1 MTTPA
6 SHGPSGGGLTP
17 PPAFDDGDTFDD
29 LGVDG
34 DAYLASLLDKAGGDL
49 AAQSRAA
56 LEDPDALAA
65 LVAKREAE
73 ESTAAEVDALKASI
87 AEKARRVLDDPSSP
101 ARVHNKTGVLGRE
114 LTDGLATSLA
124 DDARALEIPTA
135 SPMSEARKA
144 AERERLAAALARRR
158 DASAKYGRVDPADK
172 RRWPSKS
179 ENERRLRE
187 LEDARKSYERRY
199 PPAKIDAGGGL
210 LLPARVDAQPGP
222 PKAKENRAPTS
233 KTTTAVRKPRP
244 WRHNALASY
253 DKNDQISV
261 TFDDTRRVK
270 TLATNRRVH
279 GTKPTRKNDAAHK
292 DGWRVDREK
301 YPSFKNWLSE
311 RKTDLVDEKRKNE
324 ELAAKMRER
333 AEREKEIRARVR
345 GQKAMAGDGSDPAPS
360 AAVDVPAPSVD
371 DNPALANFL
380 AMCDEF
386 ANGEDGLE
394 EFVSDPAWRAA
405 ATKAI
410 EAKAVEAAKAAAKA
424 AVAAKERMIE
434 DRLMTQK
441 IVAEEE
447 RMDEEALRVQTFAN
461 PPSAPEPR
469 GPVETVMD
477 GDVVLKKADV
487 ADVHDDDD
495 DDDEKNAEEI
505 EEAPEEAPPDP
516 AIVSKEQLIANA
528 LAAMSADERTAA
540 RAAACKGWTAD
551 FSGTFFKGT
560 GTVSKPSPHPSKTP
574 TWCEKPRKNPNE
586 NPNDLD
592 AKLDVAD
599 LAVEFI
605 GPNAADL
612 AYAAL
617 HPNSEAPVA
626 PKATDSPAKRRWE
639 IVTTADEAVARGLVA
654 KPGEP
659 GFDMAKVKEVLECQ
673 FMGPAGDYMALQAV
687 FPGAKDPTAPA
698 PRDKYMKKKK
708 VVEGKALKMHAERI
722 KEGEFALQTGV
733 PQLAV
738 EFIGANAQELT
749 AEAIAGYLNP
759 ATQPATENV
768 VGDPDKLDETMD
780 EEEYAEFIAADPVQ
794 GAVDLPNPRPPLLLA
809 DLFAAEEEAARMEEA
824 GGEDDAAG
832 ECDDDEVQADFE
844 EFAAEAEEIKTSRRN
859 SENVGGDPSMTSPAD
874 PPAVLAAAADD
885 SSGDRSSDDRSP
897 DDQPAMTDDAIE
909 DALAKYSISM
919 DSSTY
924 SPIKEN
930 DGTLDAVRRL
940 VNEGSADAL
949 QPTTDGQMDTGA
961 LKAAA
966 DAMARGDVV
975 PPEAISDA
983 ARAMGVP
990 GFGADWR
997 ETGRAAETAAAG
1009 GDGGDVNPWSG
1020 GGEGEGG
1027 GAAPSAEEVLREGEA
1042 VASKVDAAVAG
1053 GDVPDR
1059 DDARALLDG
1068 VKDRVGVAFNK

>member
-6 SHGPSGGGLTP
+6 SHGPSGSGLTP
-17 PPAFDDGDTFDD
+17 PPAFDDGDAFDD

-49 AAQSRAA
+49 AAESRAA

-73 ESTAAEVDALKASI
+73 ESTAAEVDSLKASI
-87 AEKARRVLDDPSSP
+87 AEKARRVLDHPSSP

-114 LTDGLATSLA
+114 LADAATSLA
-124 DDARALEIPTA
+124 EDARALEVPTT

-144 AERERLAAALARRR
+144 AEREKLAAALARRR

-172 RRWPSKS
+172 RRWPSKR

-210 LLPARVDAQPGP
+210 RLPARVDAQPEP
-222 PKAKENRAPTS
+222 PKAKENRVPAA
-233 KTTTAVRKPRP
+233 TAVSKPRP

-261 TFDDTRRVK
+261 SFDDTRRLK
-270 TLATNRRVH
+270 TLKTNRRVY
-279 GTKPTRKNDAAHK
+279 GTKPTRKNDAGHK

-311 RKTDLVDEKRKNE
+311 RKADLVDEKRKNE

-333 AEREKEIRARVR
+333 AEREKEIRARLR
-345 GQKAMAGDGSDPAPS
+345 EQKAGDGSDPAP
-360 AAVDVPAPSVD
+360 AAVDVPVTSV
-371 DNPALANFL
+371 DNPALSNFL

-386 ANGEDGLE
+386 AKGEDGLE

-410 EAKAVEAAKAAAKA
+410 EAKAVEAAKEAAKA

-447 RMDEEALRVQTFAN
+447 RMDVEALRAQVFAD
-461 PPSAPEPR
+461 PGSVPEPR

-477 GDVVLKKADV
+477 GDVVLKKTDV
-487 ADVHDDDD
+487 EADVHGDDDD
-495 DDDEKNAEEI
+495 EEDEKNAEDMEA
-505 EEAPEEAPPDP
+505 EEDDEEAPPDP

-528 LAAMSADERTAA
+528 LAAMSADERIAA

-560 GTVSKPSPHPSKTP
+560 GTVSKKGPAHPSKTP
-574 TWCEKPRKNPNE
+574 TWCEKPRPRTTSHDA
-586 NPNDLD
+586 NDRED
-592 AKLDVAD
+592 VKLDVAD

-617 HPNSEAPVA
+617 HPNSDAPVA
-626 PKATDSPAKRRWE
+626 PKPTERRRSDV
-639 IVTTADEAVARGLVA
+639 VTTAEEAVARGLVA

-659 GFDMAKVKEVLECQ
+659 GFDMAKVKEVLECE
-673 FMGPAGDYMALQAV
+673 FMGAAGDHMALQAV
-687 FPGAKDPTAPA
+687 FPDSKDPAAPA

-708 VVEGKALKMHAERI
+708 VVQGKALKMHAERI
-722 KEGEFALQTGV
+722 EAGEFALQTGV

-738 EFIGANAQELT
+738 EFIGANAKELT
-749 AEAIAGYLNP
+749 AEAIAGYLDP
-759 ATQPATENV
+759 QSATENL
-768 VGDPDKLDETMD
+768 VGVAGADEPTADAAEILPDETMD

-794 GAVDLPNPRPPLLLA
+794 GAVDLPDPRPPLLLA
-809 DLFAAEEEAARMEEA
+809 DLFAAEN
-824 GGEDDAAG
+824 EDTAG
-832 ECDDDEVQADFE
+832 EYDDEVQDDFE
-844 EFAAEAEEIKTSRRN
+844 EFAAEAETIETSRRN
-859 SENVGGDPSMTSPAD
+859 SENAGGASMTSPAD
-874 PPAVLAAAADD
+874 PPAVTLPVTLPDD
-885 SSGDRSSDDRSP
+885 HSDDP
-897 DDQPAMTDDAIE
+897 VVTDDAVE

-919 DSSTY
+919 DSTKY
-924 SPIKEN
+924 SPIKQD

-940 VNEGSADAL
+940 VNEGSADGSAME
-949 QPTTDGQMDTGA
+949 PTTDGGAMDTDA

-1009 GDGGDVNPWSG
+1009 GGGGDANPWSG
-1020 GGEGEGG
+1020 GGTAGEEV
-1027 GAAPSAEEVLREGEA
+1027 PSTEEVLREGEV
-1042 VASKVDAAVAG
+1042 VAARVDAAVAG
-1053 GDVPDR
+1053 GDVPDV

>member
-17 PPAFDDGDTFDD
+17 PPAFDDGDAFDD

-49 AAQSRAA
+49 AAESRAA

-73 ESTAAEVDALKASI
+73 ESTAAEVDSLKASI
-87 AEKARRVLDDPSSP
+87 AEKARRVLDHPSSP

-114 LTDGLATSLA
+114 LADAATSLA
-124 DDARALEIPTA
+124 EDARALEVPTT

-144 AERERLAAALARRR
+144 AEREKLAAALARRR

-172 RRWPSKS
+172 RRWPSKR

-210 LLPARVDAQPGP
+210 RLPARVDAQPEP
-222 PKAKENRAPTS
+222 PKAKENRVPAA
-233 KTTTAVRKPRP
+233 TAVSKPRP

-261 TFDDTRRVK
+261 SFDDTRRLK
-270 TLATNRRVH
+270 TLKTNRRVY
-279 GTKPTRKNDAAHK
+279 GTKPTRKNDAGHK

-311 RKTDLVDEKRKNE
+311 RKADLVDEKRKNE

-333 AEREKEIRARVR
+333 AEREKEIRARLR
-345 GQKAMAGDGSDPAPS
+345 EQKAGDGSDPAP
-360 AAVDVPAPSVD
+360 AAVDVPVTSV
-371 DNPALANFL
+371 DNPALSNFL

-386 ANGEDGLE
+386 AKGEDGLE

-410 EAKAVEAAKAAAKA
+410 EAKAVEAAKEAAKA

-447 RMDEEALRVQTFAN
+447 RMDVEALRAQVFAD
-461 PPSAPEPR
+461 PGSVPEPR
-469 GPVETVMD
+469 GPIETVMD
-477 GDVVLKKADV
+477 GDVVLKKTDV
-487 ADVHDDDD
+487 EADVHGDDDD
-495 DDDEKNAEEI
+495 EEDEKNAEDMEA
-505 EEAPEEAPPDP
+505 EEDDEEAPPDP

-528 LAAMSADERTAA
+528 LAAMSADERIAA

-560 GTVSKPSPHPSKTP
+560 GTVSKKGPAHPSKTP
-574 TWCEKPRKNPNE
+574 TWCEKPRPRTTSHDA
-586 NPNDLD
+586 NDRED
-592 AKLDVAD
+592 VKLDVAD

-617 HPNSEAPVA
+617 HPNSDAPVA
-626 PKATDSPAKRRWE
+626 PKPTERRRSDV
-639 IVTTADEAVARGLVA
+639 VTTAEEAVARGLVA

-659 GFDMAKVKEVLECQ
+659 GFDMAKVKEVLECE
-673 FMGPAGDYMALQAV
+673 FMGAAGDHMALQAV
-687 FPGAKDPTAPA
+687 FPDAKDPAAPA

-708 VVEGKALKMHAERI
+708 VVQGKALKMHAERI
-722 KEGEFALQTGV
+722 EAGEFALQTGV

-738 EFIGANAQELT
+738 EFIGANAKELT
-749 AEAIAGYLNP
+749 AEAIAGYLDP
-759 ATQPATENV
+759 QSATENL
-768 VGDPDKLDETMD
+768 VGVAGADEPTADAAEILPDETMD

-794 GAVDLPNPRPPLLLA
+794 GAVDLPDPRPPLLLA
-809 DLFAAEEEAARMEEA
+809 DLFAAEN
-824 GGEDDAAG
+824 EDDTAG
-832 ECDDDEVQADFE
+832 EYDDDEVQDDFE
-844 EFAAEAEEIKTSRRN
+844 EFAAEAETIKTSRRN
-859 SENVGGDPSMTSPAD
+859 SENAGGASMTSPAD
-874 PPAVLAAAADD
+874 PPAVTLPVTLPDD
-885 SSGDRSSDDRSP
+885 HSDDP
-897 DDQPAMTDDAIE
+897 VVTDDAVE

-919 DSSTY
+919 DSTKY
-924 SPIKEN
+924 SPIKQN

-940 VNEGSADAL
+940 VNEGSADGSAME
-949 QPTTDGQMDTGA
+949 PTTDGGAMDTDA

-966 DAMARGDVV
+966 DAMAAAASCRPRRSATRRARWASRASARTGGR
-975 PPEAISDA
+975 PA
-983 ARAMGVP
+983 ARRRRRRRA
-990 GFGADWR
+990 GAAATITR
-997 ETGRAAETAAAG
+997 GRAAAQPARE
-1009 GDGGDVNPWSG
+1009 V
-1020 GGEGEGG
+1020 
-1027 GAAPSAEEVLREGEA
+1027 PSTEEVLREGEV
-1042 VASKVDAAVAG
+1042 VAARVDAAVAG
-1053 GDVPDR
+1053 GDVPDV

>member
-17 PPAFDDGDTFDD
+17 PPAFDDGDAFDD

-49 AAQSRAA
+49 AAESRAA
-56 LEDPDALAA
+56 LDDPDALAA

-73 ESTAAEVDALKASI
+73 ESTAAEVDSLKASI
-87 AEKARRVLDDPSSP
+87 AEKARRVLDHPSSP

-114 LTDGLATSLA
+114 LADAATSLA
-124 DDARALEIPTA
+124 EDARALEVPTT

-144 AERERLAAALARRR
+144 AEREKLAAALARRR

-172 RRWPSKS
+172 RRWPSKR

-187 LEDARKSYERRY
+187 LEDARESYERRY

-210 LLPARVDAQPGP
+210 RLPARVDAQPEA
-222 PKAKENRAPTS
+222 PKAKENRAPAA
-233 KTTTAVRKPRP
+233 TAVSKPRP

-253 DKNDQISV
+253 DKNDQTSV
-261 TFDDTRRVK
+261 SFDDARRLK
-270 TLATNRRVH
+270 TLKTNRRVY
-279 GTKPTRKNDAAHK
+279 GTKPTRKNDAGHK

-311 RKTDLVDEKRKNE
+311 RKADLVDEKRKNE
-324 ELAAKMRER
+324 TLAAKMRER
-333 AEREKEIRARVR
+333 AEREKEIRARLR
-345 GQKAMAGDGSDPAPS
+345 ERKAGDASDPAP
-360 AAVDVPAPSVD
+360 AAVDVPATSA
-371 DNPALANFL
+371 DNPALSNFL

-386 ANGEDGLE
+386 AKGEDGLE

-405 ATKAI
+405 ATEAI
-410 EAKAVEAAKAAAKA
+410 EAKAVEAAKEAAKA

-447 RMDEEALRVQTFAN
+447 RMDEEALRVQVFAT
-461 PPSAPEPR
+461 PGSVPEPR

-477 GDVVLKKADV
+477 GDVVLKKTDV
-487 ADVHDDDD
+487 EADVHGGDDDD
-495 DDDEKNAEEI
+495 EEDEKNAEAMEA
-505 EEAPEEAPPDP
+505 EEDDEEAPPDP

-528 LAAMSADERTAA
+528 LAAMSADERIAA

-560 GTVSKPSPHPSKTP
+560 GTVSKKGPAHPSETP
-574 TWCEKPRKNPNE
+574 TWCEKPRPRTTSHDA
-586 NPNDLD
+586 NDRED
-592 AKLDVAD
+592 VKLDVAD

-617 HPNSEAPVA
+617 HPNSDAPVA
-626 PKATDSPAKRRWE
+626 PKPPTERRRSDV
-639 IVTTADEAVARGLVA
+639 VTTAEEAVARGLVA

-659 GFDMAKVKEVLECQ
+659 GFDMAKVREVLECE
-673 FMGPAGDYMALQAV
+673 FMGAAGDHMALQAV
-687 FPGAKDPTAPA
+687 FPDAKDPTAPA

-708 VVEGKALKMHAERI
+708 VVQGKALKMHAERI
-722 KEGEFALQTGV
+722 EAAEFALRTGV
-733 PQLAV
+733 PRLAV
-738 EFIGANAQELT
+738 EFIGANAKELT
-749 AEAIAGYLNP
+749 AEAVAGCVE
-759 ATQPATENV
+759 PATENF
-768 VGDPDKLDETMD
+768 VGVAGADEPTADAAETLPDETMD

-794 GAVDLPNPRPPLLLA
+794 GAVDLPDPRPPLLLA
-809 DLFAAEEEAARMEEA
+809 DLFAAEK
-824 GGEDDAAG
+824 DDAAG
-832 ECDDDEVQADFE
+832 EYDDDEVQDDFE
-844 EFAAEAEEIKTSRRN
+844 EFAAEAETIETSRRN
-859 SENVGGDPSMTSPAD
+859 SENAGGASMTSPAD
-874 PPAVLAAAADD
+874 PPAVTLPVALPDDHSDDPVVADD
-885 SSGDRSSDDRSP
+885 
-897 DDQPAMTDDAIE
+897 AVE
-909 DALAKYSISM
+909 DAPAKYSIST
-919 DSSTY
+919 DSTKY
-924 SPIKEN
+924 SPIKQN

-940 VNEGSADAL
+940 VNEGSADGSAME
-949 QPTTDGQMDTGA
+949 PTTDGGAMDA
-961 LKAAA
+961 DPLKAAA
-966 DAMARGDVV
+966 DGLKGVESVESDVA

-1009 GDGGDVNPWSG
+1009 GGGGEANPWSG
-1020 GGEGEGG
+1020 GGEYIQKIYS
-1027 GAAPSAEEVLREGEA
+1027 PSTEEVLREGEV
-1042 VASKVDAAVAG
+1042 VAARVDAAVAG
-1053 GDVPDR
+1053 GDVPDVE
-1059 DDARALLDG
+1059 DARALLDG

>member
-311 RKTDLVDEKRKNE
+311 RKTDLVDESGRTRSSRRRCGIAPNGRRRSARGSAGKRRWRATVRIQ
-324 ELAAKMRER
+324 LLPRRLTSRRRRSTTTRRWPTFSPCAAR
-333 AEREKEIRARVR
+333 
-345 GQKAMAGDGSDPAPS
+345 
-360 AAVDVPAPSVD
+360 
-371 DNPALANFL
+371 
-380 AMCDEF
+380 F
-386 ANGEDGLE
+386 AKGEDGLE

-447 RMDEEALRVQTFAN
+447 RMDEEALRVQTFFAN

-487 ADVHDDDD
+487 EADVHGDDDDDDDD
-495 DDDEKNAEEI
+495 DDDEKERGGNRGGRGGG
-505 EEAPEEAPPDP
+505 PSRPGDCL
-516 AIVSKEQLIANA
+516 QG
-528 LAAMSADERTAA
+528 AAHRERA
-540 RAAACKGWTAD
+540 RGHVRGRAHRRPRRRVQGMD
-551 FSGTFFKGT
+551 RGFSGTFFKGT

-605 GPNAADL
+605 GSNAADL

-659 GFDMAKVKEVLECQ
+659 GFDMAKVKEVLECE

-708 VVEGKALKMHAERI
+708 VVAGKALKMHAERI

-738 EFIGANAQELT
+738 EFIGANARELT

-809 DLFAAEEEAARMEEA
+809 DLFAAEDRAARMEEA
-824 GGEDDAAG
+824 GGEDEAAG
-832 ECDDDEVQADFE
+832 ELFHDDEVQADFE

-885 SSGDRSSDDRSP
+885 PSGDQPSDDRSP
-897 DDQPAMTDDAIE
+897 DDQPGDDRRRHRGRAGEVLDQHGLEYVLADQGERRDARRRAAIGQRGIRRR
-909 DALAKYSISM
+909 APA
-919 DSSTY
+919 
-924 SPIKEN
+924 N
-930 DGTLDAVRRL
+930 DGR
-940 VNEGSADAL
+940 
-949 QPTTDGQMDTGA
+949 TDGHGRVESRRGCDGSRRRRA
-961 LKAAA
+961 
-966 DAMARGDVV
+966 ARGDQRRG
-975 PPEAISDA
+975 
-983 ARAMGVP
+983 ARDGRP
-990 GFGADWR
+990 GLRRGLAGDWSR
-997 ETGRAAETAAAG
+997 G
-1009 GDGGDVNPWSG
+1009 GDGGG
-1020 GGEGEGG
+1020 GRRRRRREPVVRRRRRRRRRRGAERGG
-1027 GAAPSAEEVLREGEA
+1027 GAA
-1042 VASKVDAAVAG
+1042 G
-1053 GDVPDR
+1053 GR
-1059 DDARALLDG
+1059 G
-1068 VKDRVGVAFNK
+1068 VGVEG

>member
-1 MTTPA
+1 MRRISERLA
-6 SHGPSGGGLTP
+6 RVGYGARFFLRLCGL
-17 PPAFDDGDTFDD
+17 A
-29 LGVDG
+29 
-34 DAYLASLLDKAGGDL
+34 LASLLDKAGGDL
-49 AAQSRAA
+49 AAESQAA
-56 LEDPDALAA
+56 LDDPDALAA

-73 ESTAAEVDALKASI
+73 ESTAAEVDSLKASI
-87 AEKARRVLDDPSSP
+87 AEKARRVLDHPSSP

-114 LTDGLATSLA
+114 LMDGLA
-124 DDARALEIPTA
+124 DDARALEVPTT

-172 RRWPSKS
+172 RRWPSKR

-210 LLPARVDAQPGP
+210 RLPARVDAQPQT
-222 PKAKENRAPTS
+222 PKAKENRAPAA
-233 KTTTAVRKPRP
+233 TAVRKPRP

-261 TFDDTRRVK
+261 SFDDTRRLK
-270 TLATNRRVH
+270 TLATNRRAY
-279 GTKPTRKNDAAHK
+279 GTKPTRKNDAGHK

-311 RKTDLVDEKRKNE
+311 RKTDLVDERRRNE

-345 GQKAMAGDGSDPAPS
+345 GQKAKAGDGSDPAPS
-360 AAVDVPAPSVD
+360 AAVDVPATSG

-386 ANGEDGLE
+386 AKGEDGLE

-434 DRLMTQK
+434 DRLLTQK

-447 RMDEEALRVQTFAN
+447 RADAEALRVRDPAVWS
-461 PPSAPEPR
+461 PPSVPEPR

-477 GDVVLKKADV
+477 GDVVLKKTDV
-487 ADVHDDDD
+487 EADVHGDDDD
-495 DDDEKNAEEI
+495 DEDEKNAEEI
-505 EEAPEEAPPDP
+505 EAEEEEEEEAPPDP

-560 GTVSKPSPHPSKTP
+560 GTVSKKGPAHPSKTP
-574 TWCEKPRKNPNE
+574 TWCEKPRPQTTSHAA
-586 NPNDLD
+586 NDGETD
-592 AKLDVAD
+592 VKLDVKD

-617 HPNSEAPVA
+617 HPNSEAPA
-626 PKATDSPAKRRWE
+626 ASKPTDEPTRRRWSV
-639 IVTTADEAVARGLVA
+639 VTTADEAVARGLVA
-654 KPGEP
+654 PPGEP
-659 GFDMAKVKEVLECQ
+659 GFDMAKVKEVLECE

-738 EFIGANAQELT
+738 EFIGANARELT

-759 ATQPATENV
+759 PQSATENV
-768 VGDPDKLDETMD
+768 VGNFPAAFGGDPDEPTANETMETMD
-780 EEEYAEFIAADPVQ
+780 EEEYAQFIAADPVQ
-794 GAVDLPNPRPPLLLA
+794 GAVDLPAPRPPLLLA
-809 DLFAAEEEAARMEEA
+809 DLLAAEAARKEA
-824 GGEDDAAG
+824 GRADEY
-832 ECDDDEVQADFE
+832 DDDEVQDDFE

-859 SENVGGDPSMTSPAD
+859 SENVGGGSMTSPAD
-874 PPAVLAAAADD
+874 PPGASPPGESPPAGD
-885 SSGDRSSDDRSP
+885 SSAAGADP
-897 DDQPAMTDDAIE
+897 DDPIVTDDAVE
-909 DALAKYSISM
+909 EALAKYSISM
-919 DSSTY
+919 DSSKY

-949 QPTTDGQMDTGA
+949 EPMTHGQMDTGG

-1009 GDGGDVNPWSG
+1009 AGGGDANPWSG
-1020 GGEGEGG
+1020 GGGGDGG
-1027 GAAPSAEEVLREGEA
+1027 GGEAPSAEEVLREGEA

-1053 GDVPDR
+1053 GDVPGR